1 MQDLLNF
8 WRLQYVKGEVIRI
21 PMTHGLATVF
31 MVVGSLLRGA
41 GYELLVRS
49 EDHIAAKTNSMIGT
63 SLALRNRWLY
73 KYATRIVADAPEIK
87 ARAEREMAG
96 LDVPVELVEFSV
108 KS

>member
-8 WRLQYVKGEVIRI
+8 WRLQYVKAEVIRI
-21 PMTHGLATVF
+21 PMTHGLAPVF
-31 MVVGSLLRGA
+31 MVLGSLLRGA

-49 EDHIAAKTNSMIGT
+49 EDHIAAKTSSLIRT

-87 ARAEREMAG
+87 ARVEREMAG

>member
-1 MQDLLNF
+1 MKTLLNY
-8 WRLQYVKGEVIRI
+8 WGSSYAKGTLVQI
-21 PMTHGLATVF
+21 PMNPGLGPVF
-31 MVVGSLLRGA
+31 MVLRSLLRGA

-49 EDHIAAKTNSMIGT
+49 EDHIAAKTSSLIRT

-87 ARAEREMAG
+87 ARVEREMAG